1 MTYAVAS
8 VLMLLAAPFV
18 LWPLIRHWQPT
29 PEPPSAPEQEARAR
43 RRHDLEELDLDVA
56 AGRISEREAA
66 ARRSELA

>member
-18 LWPLIRHWQPT
+18 LWPLIRHWQP
-29 PEPPSAPEQEARAR
+29 APELPAAPGQEARDR
-43 RRHDLEELDLDVA
+43 RRHELEELDLDVA

-66 ARRSELA
+66 ARRSELG